1 MLLGQVE
8 PDMKNALLASSNK
21 NRLRQLLDAMPPV
34 IWIILLLMVT
44 FTFLSR
50 NYLSVSNLTN
60 IAQQGAVLLLVA
72 AAQTFVILS
81 GGLDLSL
88 GSVLTLSGI
97 TTALALNAGIPI
109 PLAIIIGLITGAS
122 CGAITGLLIA
132 YANIQPFIASL
143 GIQGIFYGFAL
154 ALTKTTA
161 IFITNRDF
169 AVLGSK
175 INGIPMAA
183 IISGILYLIL
193 IKVSTDTQFGR
204 FVIAI
209 GGNESGTRLSG
220 IDTTKYKWLV
230 YVFAGFVTALGGVL
244 LASRLEVA
252 DPIVGVGW
260 EFDAIAAT
268 ILGGTTFTMGK
279 GSVSKTVIGVLLIS
293 VIRNGL
299 NVIGVPSIW
308 QPALTGTLLIAS
320 IVFQIW
326 FSLRKEARE

>member
-1 MLLGQVE
+1 
-8 PDMKNALLASSNK
+8 MKNSLVSSSK
-21 NRLRQLLDAMPPV
+21 NGKVQQILDSVTPV

-44 FTFLSR
+44 FTALSK

-81 GGLDLSL
+81 GGMDLSL

-97 TTALALNAGIPI
+97 TTALALNSNLPIPI
-109 PLAIIIGLITGAS
+109 AIVLGLMTGAA

-143 GIQGIFYGFAL
+143 GIQGIFYGLSL
-154 ALTKTTA
+154 ALTESTA

-169 AVLGSK
+169 AVIGSK

-193 IKVSTDTQFGR
+193 IKVSRDTQFGR
-204 FVIAI
+204 YVIAI

-230 YVFAGFVTALGGVL
+230 YVFAGFVTSLGGVL

-268 ILGGTTFTMGK
+268 ILGGTSFALGK
-279 GSVSKTVIGVLLIS
+279 GSVSKTIIGVLLIS

-299 NVIGVPSIW
+299 NVIGLASIW
-308 QPALTGTLLIAS
+308 QPALTGTLLIAA

-326 FSLRKEARE
+326 FSLRKEARR

>member
-1 MLLGQVE
+1 
-8 PDMKNALLASSNK
+8 MKNTLLYASNK
-21 NRLRQLLDAMPPV
+21 GRIRQILDDVPPV
-34 IWIILLLMVT
+34 IWIILLLMVI
-44 FTFLSR
+44 FTALSK

-81 GGLDLSL
+81 GGMDLSL

-97 TTALALNAGIPI
+97 TTALALNANLPIPI
-109 PLAIIIGLITGAS
+109 AILVGLLTGLA

-143 GIQGIFYGFAL
+143 GIQGIFYGLSL
-154 ALTKTTA
+154 ALTQSVA

-169 AVLGSK
+169 AVIGSK

-183 IISGILYLIL
+183 IISGILYLVL
-193 IKVSTDTQFGR
+193 IKVSRDTRFGR
-204 FVIAI
+204 YVIAI

-268 ILGGTTFTMGK
+268 ILGGTSFSMGK
-279 GSVSKTVIGVLLIS
+279 GSVSKTIIGVLLIS

-299 NVIGVPSIW
+299 NVIGLASIW
-308 QPALTGTLLIAS
+308 QPALTGTLLIAA

-326 FSLRKEARE
+326 FSLRKEARQ